1 MTDTRPLTPHVGVYR
16 WQITMT
22 MSIAHRI
29 TGVWLAIGTL
39 ALVYWLVAAS
49 TGPDNF
55 ATAHWFFGTWIGQ
68 ILMWLWTFSLFYHLC
83 NGIRHLFWDAGQ
95 GFEIRTFY
103 ISGYGVWVLACVLTA
118 MAIIFAYL
126 GGRP

>member
-1 MTDTRPLTPHVGVYR
+1 MTDTRPLSPHVGVYR
-16 WQITMT
+16 WQISMT

-39 ALVYWLVAAS
+39 ALVYWLVAAG

-55 ATAHWFFGTWIGQ
+55 ASARWFFGTWVGQ

-83 NGIRHLFWDAGQ
+83 NGIRHLFWDAGK
-95 GFEIRTFY
+95 GFKIRTFY
-103 ISGYGVWVLACVLTA
+103 ISGYSVWVLTCILTA
-118 MAIIFAYL
+118 LAILFAYL